1 MKTIILL
8 HGAIGAASQL
18 QPLADALSAHYH
30 VHSLNFDGHGGE
42 PLPDEF
48 SIARFATQ
56 TAQWLQAQQ
65 LQSVTILG
73 YSMGGY
79 VALYMARHWPQLVG
93 RIITLGT
100 KFHWDEPTA
109 ARETQMLIPEKIAQ
123 KLPAFAQTLQQ
134 RHAPQNW
141 QEVLTH
147 TAAMMHHM
155 GAHPPLTTDDYPHIA
170 CPTLLM
176 LGDRDKMVSTAET
189 LHVYSH
195 LQQAQLAIL
204 PGTPHPIEQVD
215 AALVSYMVQ
224 RFAGV

>member
-18 QPLADALSAHYH
+18 QPLADALSTHYH

-42 PLPDEF
+42 PLPQAF
-48 SIARFATQ
+48 SIAHFATQ
-56 TAQWLQAQQ
+56 TVQWLQAHQ
-65 LQSVTILG
+65 LQSVTIVG

-93 RIITLGT
+93 RIATLGT

-109 ARETQMLIPEKIAQ
+109 ARETQMLIPEKIIQ

-141 QEVLTH
+141 KEVLSH

-155 GAHPPLTTDDYPHIA
+155 GAHPPLTTDDYPHIT

-176 LGDRDKMVSTAET
+176 LGDRDKMVTTAET
-189 LHVYSH
+189 LNVYSH
-195 LQQAQLAIL
+195 LPQAQLAIL

-224 RFAGV
+224 RFCN